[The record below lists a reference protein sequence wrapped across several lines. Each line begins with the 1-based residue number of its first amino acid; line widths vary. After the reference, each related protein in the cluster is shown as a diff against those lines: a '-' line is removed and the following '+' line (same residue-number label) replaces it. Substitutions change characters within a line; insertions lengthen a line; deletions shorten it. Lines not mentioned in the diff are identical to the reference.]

1 VQKPSLAD
9 YSITPET
16 LERVEAVEWKA
27 RAWIGWTSF
36 VVYLTAFYYFD
47 LSINFLILTIWSFP
61 ILYVCLRP
69 LLDLCFEI
77 VWSDSRKVHNY
88 KKALEKYQQW
98 WTRTQR
104 QFWLSLSGR
113 DFEREL
119 TLLFRRVGFAA
130 ELTSTSDDKGVD
142 IWLTEGTSKII
153 VQCKAHKQPVGPAVA
168 RELYGTQQHFRAKKA
183 VLASLS
189 GFTKGVM
196 EYVKDKPIE
205 LLDIDGII
213 NMQRRIDQ

>member
-1 VQKPSLAD
+1 MVSSGTLNNIWSNVHGAARLDARPGVLSYKLDPVQKPSLAD

-88 KKALEKYQQW
+88 KKALEKYQW
-98 WTRTQR
+98 RTLR
-104 QFWLSLSGR
+104 VKSL
-113 DFEREL
+113 
-119 TLLFRRVGFAA
+119 LLILR
-130 ELTSTSDDKGVD
+130 S
-142 IWLTEGTSKII
+142 
-153 VQCKAHKQPVGPAVA
+153 
-168 RELYGTQQHFRAKKA
+168 
-183 VLASLS
+183 
-189 GFTKGVM
+189 
-196 EYVKDKPIE
+196 
-205 LLDIDGII
+205 
-213 NMQRRIDQ
+213 